1 MYRGGKMKL
10 STKGRYG
17 VRAMVDLASNY
28 GGAPVSIKTISK
40 RENLSEYYLEQLFSP
55 LRRANVIRSI
65 RGAQGGYVLCKP
77 PNEITVGDIMTILE
91 GPIEIADCIDGVEC
105 DSSDCCAT
113 KAVWEKIK
121 NSIDS
126 VMNSITLQD
135 IINDHEAIKNK
146 KSSIKIADRSE

>member
-1 MYRGGKMKL
+1 MKL

-17 VRAMVDLASNY
+17 VRAMVELAANY
-28 GGAPVSIKTISK
+28 GGAPVSIKAISK
-40 RENLSEYYLEQLFSP
+40 KENLSEYYLEQLFSP

-77 PNEITVGDIMTILE
+77 PREITVGDIMTILE
-91 GPIEIADCIDGVEC
+91 GPVEIADCIDGVEC

-135 IINDHEAIKNK
+135 ILDDHEALQKKN
-146 KSSIKIADRSE
+146 SGIKIADRSE

>member
-1 MYRGGKMKL
+1 MKL

-17 VRAMVDLASNY
+17 VRAMVELASNY

-40 RENLSEYYLEQLFSP
+40 KENLSEYYLEQLFSP
-55 LRRANVIRSI
+55 LRRANIIRSI

-77 PNEITVGDIMTILE
+77 PSEITVGDIMTILE
-91 GPIEIADCIDGVEC
+91 GPIEIADCIDGIEC

-113 KAVWEKIK
+113 KVVWEKIK

-135 IINDHEAIKNK
+135 IMDDYKAIKDK
-146 KSSIKIADRSE
+146 KSGIKITDRSE

>member
-1 MYRGGKMKL
+1 
-10 STKGRYG
+10 
-17 VRAMVDLASNY
+17 MVDLASNY

-55 LRRANVIRSI
+55 LRRANIIRSI
-65 RGAQGGYVLCKP
+65 RGAQGGYVLCKSP
-77 PNEITVGDIMTILE
+77 SEITVGDIMTILE

-105 DSSDCCAT
+105 DSVDSCAT

-121 NSIDS
+121 KSIDD

-135 IINDHEAIKNK
+135 IIDDYEIMKKKKNG
-146 KSSIKIADRSE
+146 IKIANRSE

>member
-1 MYRGGKMKL
+1 MKL

-17 VRAMVDLASNY
+17 VRAMVELASNY

-40 RENLSEYYLEQLFSP
+40 KENLSEYYLEQLFSP
-55 LRRANVIRSI
+55 LRRANIIRSI

-91 GPIEIADCIDGVEC
+91 GPIEIADCIDGIEC
-105 DSSDCCAT
+105 DNSDCCAT

-121 NSIDS
+121 DSIDS

-135 IINDHEAIKNK
+135 IMDDYKASKNK
-146 KSSIKIADRSE
+146 NSGIKIADRSE

>member
-1 MYRGGKMKL
+1 MKL

-55 LRRANVIRSI
+55 LRRANMIRSI

-77 PNEITVGDIMTILE
+77 PKDITVGDIMTILE
-91 GPIEIADCIDGVEC
+91 GPVEIADCIDGVEC
-105 DSSDCCAT
+105 DSADCCAT
-113 KAVWEKIK
+113 KAVWGKIK
-121 NSIDS
+121 KSIDD

-135 IINDHEAIKNK
+135 ILDDYEEIKKNNK
-146 KSSIKIADRSE
+146 STIKIADRSEL

>member
-1 MYRGGKMKL
+1 MKL

-17 VRAMVDLASNY
+17 VRAMVDLASSY

-65 RGAQGGYVLCKP
+65 RGAQGGYVLCKSP
-77 PNEITVGDIMTILE
+77 SEITVGDIMTILE
-91 GPIEIADCIDGVEC
+91 GPIEIADCIDGVAC
-105 DSSDCCAT
+105 DSADCCAT

-121 NSIDS
+121 NSIDN
-126 VMNSITLQD
+126 VMNSITLQNILD
-135 IINDHEAIKNK
+135 DYEVIKNN
-146 KSSIKIADRSE
+146 KSGINIADRSEE

>member
-1 MYRGGKMKL
+1 MKL

-17 VRAMVDLASNY
+17 VRAMVDLAANY

-55 LRRANVIRSI
+55 LRRANIIRSI

-77 PNEITVGDIMTILE
+77 PSEITVGDIMTILE

-105 DSSDCCAT
+105 SSSECCAT

-135 IINDHEAIKNK
+135 IIDDHRAIQNK
-146 KSSIKIADRSE
+146 KSGIKIADRSE

>member
-1 MYRGGKMKL
+1 MKL

-55 LRRANVIRSI
+55 LRRANLIRSV
-65 RGAQGGYVLCKP
+65 RGAQGGYVLCKAP
-77 PNEITVGDIMTILE
+77 SEITVGDIMLVLE
-91 GPIEIADCIDGVEC
+91 GPVEIADCIDGVPC
-105 DSSDCCAT
+105 DSTDFCAT
-113 KAVWEKIK
+113 KMVWEKVK
-121 NSIDS
+121 KSIDD

-135 IINDHEAIKNK
+135 IIDEYEAKKMKNSGITIVEGSK
-146 KSSIKIADRSE
+146 

>member
-1 MYRGGKMKL
+1 MKL

-17 VRAMVDLASNY
+17 VRAMVDLAASY
-28 GGAPVSIKTISK
+28 GGAPVSIKSISK

-55 LRRANVIRSI
+55 LRRANIIRSI
-65 RGAQGGYVLCKP
+65 RGAQGGYVLCKHP
-77 PNEITVGDIMTILE
+77 SEITVGDIMTILE

-105 DSSDCCAT
+105 ESSDCCAT

-135 IINDHEAIKNK
+135 IMDDYKASKDK
-146 KSSIKIADRSE
+146 KSGIKIADRSE

>member
-1 MYRGGKMKL
+1 MKL

-17 VRAMVDLASNY
+17 VRAMVDLATNY
-28 GGAPVSIKTISK
+28 GGAPISIKTISK

-55 LRRANVIRSI
+55 LRRANIIRSI

-91 GPIEIADCIDGVEC
+91 GPIEIADCIDGIEC
-105 DSSDCCAT
+105 DTSDCCAT

-135 IINDHEAIKNK
+135 IIDDYEASKNK
-146 KSSIKIADRSE
+146 KSGIRIADRSE

>member
-1 MYRGGKMKL
+1 MKL

-17 VRAMVDLASNY
+17 VRAMVELAANY
-28 GGAPVSIKTISK
+28 GGAPISIKTISK
-40 RENLSEYYLEQLFSP
+40 KENLSEYYLEQLFSP

-77 PNEITVGDIMTILE
+77 PREITVGDIMTILE
-91 GPIEIADCIDGVEC
+91 GPVEIADCIDGVEC

-135 IINDHEAIKNK
+135 ILDDHEALQKKN
-146 KSSIKIADRSE
+146 SGIKIADRSE